1 MEKSITVTVKTATK
15 KKLPDGGVIFFKEN
29 FTIHGD
35 WCGRQNSKV
44 RLSIY
49 LRNQYFLLQNPKNQ
63 KKSVERRSIESFNLK
78 WRMDYLLIQ
87 ELMCMPII
95 Y

>member
-49 LRNQYFLLQNPKNQ
+49 LKNQYFFAAKSQ
-63 KKSVERRSIESFNLK
+63 KSEEECRAPEHR
-78 WRMDYLLIQ
+78 
-87 ELMCMPII
+87 II
-95 Y
+95 